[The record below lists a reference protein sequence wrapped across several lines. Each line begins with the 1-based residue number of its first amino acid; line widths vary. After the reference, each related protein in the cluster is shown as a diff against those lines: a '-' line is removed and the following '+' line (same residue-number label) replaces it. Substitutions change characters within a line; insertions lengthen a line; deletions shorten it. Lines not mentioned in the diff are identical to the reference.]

1 MIFSS
6 QRDLYFAYGS
16 NMSSRRLR
24 ERLSS
29 AKALGMARLDGYAWC
44 CNKLGKDGS
53 GKANLMTQNGAQ
65 VFGVLYE
72 IKSKQWKQL
81 DRLEL
86 GYQRIEVELEF
97 EGQPRTA
104 WSYQSKLITANP
116 PTPEYLSFI
125 IDGLIEHKLP
135 MAYVSELRREAG
147 I

>member
-1 MIFSS
+1 MIFSAK
-6 QRDLYFAYGS
+6 RDLYFAYGS
-16 NMSSRRLR
+16 NMSSRRLLAR
-24 ERLSS
+24 VPS
-29 AKALGMARLDGYAWC
+29 ARALGLAKLDGFTWC

-53 GKANLMTQNGAQ
+53 GKANLMSQDGAQ

-72 IKSKQWKQL
+72 IKSKHWKQL

-86 GYQRIEVELEF
+86 GYQRIEVEVEQAG
-97 EGQPRTA
+97 EKRSV
-104 WSYQSKLITANP
+104 WSYQSNLMTANP

-135 MAYVSELRREAG
+135 MAYVSELRLEAG